1 MLKPS
6 PTEIPEYYRS
16 YISIVPEGDIKDLI
30 KNESGYLKDFLESI
44 PFDRVDKTYAFGKW
58 TVKEVIGHLLD
69 SERISMC
76 RILRISR
83 GDKQSLPGY
92 DQDEYVTKSR
102 YFLRNWNDIIDEK
115 IMLRGAS
122 LKFIESL
129 DETQMLFSGYVNDF
143 EMTVN
148 VLLYVFL
155 GHELHHL
162 KFLKENYEI

>member
-1 MLKPS
+1 MLKPL
-6 PTEIPEYYRS
+6 PEEIPEYYKV
-16 YISIVPEGDIKDLI
+16 YINTVPEGDIKDLI
-30 KNESGYLKDFLESI
+30 KSESGYLKNFLESI
-44 PFDRVDKTYAFGKW
+44 TPERVDKTYAFGKW

-92 DQDEYVTKSR
+92 DQDEYITKSR
-102 YFLRNWNDIIDEK
+102 YFLRNWNDIVDEK
-115 IMLRGAS
+115 IILRGAN
-122 LKFIESL
+122 LKLIESI
-129 DETQMLFSGYVNDF
+129 DETQMLLSGYVNDF

-148 VLLYVFL
+148 MLLYVFL

>member
-1 MLKPS
+1 MLKPL
-6 PTEIPEYYRS
+6 PEEVPEYYKA
-16 YISIVPEGDIKDLI
+16 YINIVPEGDIKELI
-30 KNESGYLKDFLESI
+30 KDESRYLKDFLESI
-44 PFDRVDKTYAFGKW
+44 SLERVDKTYAFGKW

-69 SERISMC
+69 SERITMC

-92 DQDEYVTKSR
+92 DQDEYITKSR
-102 YFLRNWNDIIDEK
+102 YFSRNWNDIVDEK
-115 IMLRGAS
+115 IMLRGAN
-122 LKFIESL
+122 LKLIESI
-129 DETQMLFSGYVNDF
+129 DETQMLLSGYVNDF

-148 VLLYVFL
+148 MLLYVFL